1 MQRCDKPSGPEA
13 DKKRR
18 RAVSFCPSVTVNTYA
33 AARERHART
42 AADFQEQ
49 RHAALTRFQGK
60 KSDARG
66 KEAPLINTEGKVCS
80 ERRRHQRSAVNA
92 VLSLQRKLHRKST
105 GGCVVAS
112 SEVARLLSAASLKLS
127 QRSGDVAR
135 EVARQ
140 VLLEVHPL
148 LQSASNSVPIDL
160 AEFPRLKTKPQSER
174 DESCISA
181 LPCSSSRAKRGS
193 T

>member
-1 MQRCDKPSGPEA
+1 MQSRDKPSGHEA

-18 RAVSFCPSVTVNTYA
+18 REVSFCPSVTVNTYA
-33 AARERHART
+33 AARERHAHT
-42 AADFQEQ
+42 ADFQEQ

-60 KSDARG
+60 KSDARD

-92 VLSLQRKLHRKST
+92 VLSLQRKLHRKT
-105 GGCVVAS
+105 AGGCVVAS

-127 QRSGDVAR
+127 QRAGDVAR

-140 VLLEVHPL
+140 VLLEVHP

-181 LPCSSSRAKRGS
+181 LPCSGSRAKRGS